1 MGKITVA
8 VFFFDSMKNEKN
20 QEERIVM
27 KNYEE
32 FKSEIQ
38 KYLQKKYD
46 SIGYEAKI
54 IRVEHMNGV
63 SEDLTLDDTPWEA
76 VPGIDLLSLYKIYL
90 LFDMHECLEYVA
102 DTFKKCEGQKL
113 TEIAGTFAE
122 LKERILPK
130 LVNRK
135 RNSRLL
141 ENLVSRPFLDLAI
154 IIRVSLP
161 CGKDGASAVILL
173 SKEIME
179 NVWKVSEEEVFQ
191 AAYRN
196 LQKERVIGTTM
207 QNLFEDDRIE
217 EMIAIIRMKREETGA
232 SVLLRT
238 DILQRV
244 AREYQS
250 SFYILPS
257 SVHEIITVKAEGH
270 EEEDLRE
277 MIPVVNQICVKEA
290 EQLSDQLYY
299 FDADK
304 NKVELRTDKKMSI
317 WRNQIEIIELK

>member
-1 MGKITVA
+1 
-8 VFFFDSMKNEKN
+8 
-20 QEERIVM
+20 M

-38 KYLQKKYD
+38 KYLQERYA
-46 SIGYEAKI
+46 SSGYEAKI

-63 SEDLTLDDTPWEA
+63 SEELTLDNTPWEA

-90 LFDMHECLEYVA
+90 LFDMDKCLEYVTG
-102 DTFKKCEGQKL
+102 TFKKCEEQDLAG
-113 TEIAGTFAE
+113 IAGTFAE

-161 CGKDGASAVILL
+161 CGKDGACVVILL
-173 SKEIME
+173 TKEIME

-196 LQKERVIGTTM
+196 QQKERVIGTTM

-217 EMIAIIRMKREETGA
+217 EMIAIICMKREETVA

-238 DILQRV
+238 DILQRI

-277 MIPVVNQICVKEA
+277 MILVVNQMCVKEA
-290 EQLSDQLYY
+290 EQLSYHLYY
-299 FDADK
+299 FNAEK
-304 NKVELRTDKKMSI
+304 NKVELRMDVKNEYIKESNKNY
-317 WRNQIEIIELK
+317 RVYSYN

>member
-1 MGKITVA
+1 M
-8 VFFFDSMKNEKN
+8 
-20 QEERIVM
+20 
-27 KNYEE
+27 
-32 FKSEIQ
+32 
-38 KYLQKKYD
+38 
-46 SIGYEAKI
+46 
-54 IRVEHMNGV
+54 
-63 SEDLTLDDTPWEA
+63 
-76 VPGIDLLSLYKIYL
+76 
-90 LFDMHECLEYVA
+90 
-102 DTFKKCEGQKL
+102 
-113 TEIAGTFAE
+113 
-122 LKERILPK
+122 
-130 LVNRK
+130 
-135 RNSRLL
+135 
-141 ENLVSRPFLDLAI
+141 
-154 IIRVSLP
+154 SLP

>member
-20 QEERIVM
+20 QEERIAM

-38 KYLQKKYD
+38 KYLQERYA
-46 SIGYEAKI
+46 SSGYEAKI
-54 IRVEHMNGV
+54 SRVEHMNGV
-63 SEDLTLDDTPWEA
+63 SEELTLDGTPWEV

-90 LFDMHECLEYVA
+90 LFDMDKCMEYLTG
-102 DTFKKCEGQKL
+102 TFKKCEEQDLAG
-113 TEIAGTFAE
+113 IVGTFAE
-122 LKERILPK
+122 QKERILPK

-196 LQKERVIGTTM
+196 QQKERVIGTTM

-232 SVLLRT
+232 SVLLRK
-238 DILQRV
+238 DILQRI
-244 AREYQS
+244 AREYQA

-257 SVHEIITVKAEGH
+257 SVHEIVTVKAEGH

-277 MIPVVNQICVKEA
+277 MIPVVNQMCVKEA
-290 EQLSDQLYY
+290 EQLSDYLYY

-304 NKVELRTDKKMSI
+304 NKVELRTDTKNEYM
-317 WRNQIEIIELK
+317 EELD

>member
-1 MGKITVA
+1 
-8 VFFFDSMKNEKN
+8 
-20 QEERIVM
+20 M

-38 KYLQKKYD
+38 KYLQEKYA
-46 SIGYEAKI
+46 SSGYEAKI
-54 IRVEHMNGV
+54 SRVEHMNGV
-63 SEDLTLDDTPWEA
+63 SEELTLDNAPWEA

-90 LFDMHECLEYVA
+90 LFDMDKCLEYV
-102 DTFKKCEGQKL
+102 TEILKKCEEQDLAG
-113 TEIAGTFAE
+113 IAGTFAE

-135 RNSRLL
+135 RNRHLL

-191 AAYRN
+191 AAFQN

-217 EMIAIIRMKREETGA
+217 EMIAIIRMKREGMGA

-238 DILQRV
+238 DILQRI

-270 EEEDLRE
+270 REEDLRE
-277 MIPVVNQICVKEA
+277 MIPVVNQICVKES
-290 EQLSDQLYY
+290 EQLSYHLYY
-299 FDADK
+299 FNAEK
-304 NKVELRTDKKMSI
+304 NKVELRMDVKNEYMEDQ
-317 WRNQIEIIELK
+317 R